1 MRQEARQYKSDGVLT
16 TDERK
21 DLHQDLNAAN
31 RNIYNEKHDGER
43 RN

>member
-1 MRQEARQYKSDGVLT
+1 VLT

-21 DLHQDLNAAN
+21 DLHQDLNAAS